1 LVFAVCA
8 AGCRNLTAPT
18 KLCVQEALLEDCRPA
33 AEVEALLRDPRLEIR
48 ASRPTPSGRQNARIL
63 TLVAAQRRQPVR
75 FRAKWRALSTAH
87 GLNDPRKELAT
98 HGVQKLFLDE
108 RELVFPPTTG
118 RCFELAAYRR
128 AVTPDEQASLPGTE
142 CVYGTLSYWLEGA
155 HAAREARL
163 LGWLE
168 APGLFDEKLFYENST
183 YRRTIADVNLL
194 SHLVDHGDTHSGQF
208 LLTGFRHRPHVYVV
222 DTTIA
227 FSAYRNPTLL
237 PRDDWSSIQ
246 VPALSARSVAR
257 LRGLSRQK
265 VARLATIEQYE
276 IRNGQLLPTAI
287 TRPASRADAG
297 LRRVANVVQ
306 VGLTE
311 RELDSLWRRIQGVLA
326 RVDRGETRTF

>member
-1 LVFAVCA
+1 VD
-8 AGCRNLTAPT
+8 
-18 KLCVQEALLEDCRPA
+18 EALLEDCRPA

-48 ASRPTPSGRQNARIL
+48 ASEPTPSGRQSARIL
-63 TLVAAQRRQPVR
+63 TLVAAQRPEPVR
-75 FRAKWRALSTAH
+75 FRAKWRALSTSH
-87 GLNDPRKELAT
+87 GLNDPRKEVAA
-98 HGVQKLFLDE
+98 HAVQKLFLDD

-118 RCFELAAYRR
+118 HCFELAGYRR
-128 AVTPDEQASLPGTE
+128 AVSPEEQASLAGTA

-155 HAAREARL
+155 HATRDARL
-163 LGWLE
+163 LGWLG
-168 APGLFDEKLFYENST
+168 ARGLFDEKLFYDNAT

-208 LLTGFRHRPHVYVV
+208 LLSGFRHRPHVYVV

-257 LRGLSRQK
+257 LRGLSRQT

-276 IRNGQLLPTAI
+276 IRNGRLVPSAMTP
-287 TRPASRADAG
+287 PALRADAG

-311 RELDSLWRRIQGVLA
+311 RELDRLWRRIQGVLA
-326 RVDRGETRTF
+326 SVDRGETRTF